1 MDTSGTRT
9 LAAEVASSPAA
20 SVDESALII
29 QLDKAEDPLSWH
41 AGKKWLC
48 TTIIVAMTTTISLC
62 SSIHTAVV
70 ADVAQSF
77 NCSRTVATLGVST
90 FLVGFAIGPLI
101 FGPLSE
107 VWGRN
112 PIYRVVL
119 LLFVAFTV
127 GCALAP
133 NMASLLVFRFF
144 CGFFGSP
151 TGRLHS
157 SIVDPDPYIP
167 SDKLGWK
174 PDGHVAYQPQDSAAG
189 PFHCGQFLGSRHS
202 PSVWWLC
209 SSVHPLEMVRQ
220 ESGLRNEC

>member
-9 LAAEVASSPAA
+9 LAGIPAA
-20 SVDESALII
+20 SADESAVIM
-29 QLDKAEDPLSWH
+29 QLNKAEDPLSWNT
-41 AGKKWLC
+41 GKKWLC
-48 TTIIVAMTTTISLC
+48 TIVIVAMTMTISLC

-77 NCSRTVATLGVST
+77 DCSRTVATLGVST
-90 FLVGFAIGPLI
+90 FLLGFAIGPLI

-133 NMASLLVFRFF
+133 NIASLLIFRFF

-151 TGRLHS
+151 TGWLHS
-157 SIVDPDPYIP
+157 SIVDPDSYIP

-174 PDGHVAYQPQDSAAG
+174 PDGHVAYQPQNSPAG
-189 PFHCGQFLGSRHS
+189 IIHCGQFLGTRHS
-202 PSVWWLC
+202 PSVWWLR
-209 SSVHPLEMVRQ
+209 SSIHPLEMVRKA
-220 ESGLRNEC
+220 SPLRNQC